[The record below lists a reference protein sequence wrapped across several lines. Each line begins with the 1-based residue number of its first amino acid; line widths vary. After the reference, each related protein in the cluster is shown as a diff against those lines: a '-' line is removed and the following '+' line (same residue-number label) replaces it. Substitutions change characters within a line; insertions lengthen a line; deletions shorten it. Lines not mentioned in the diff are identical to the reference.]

1 MDGTMQ
7 KIPKRVYTLEFKEQ
21 AVKRVQSGRSITSVA
36 REMGLVEQTVR
47 NWVRRSEAGKLESSA
62 GKAVT
67 PEEMELSRLRAEVA
81 ELREENTILRKATA
95 YFAKDAL

>member
-1 MDGTMQ
+1 MQ
-7 KIPKRVYTLEFKEQ
+7 KIPKRVYTLEFKGR
-21 AVKRVQSGRSITSVA
+21 AVRQVRSGRSIASVA

-47 NWVRRSEAGKLESSA
+47 NWVRRGVAGKLESSA
-62 GKAVT
+62 GQAVT
-67 PEEMELSRLRAEVA
+67 PEEMELSPLRAEVA